1 MEFEKIEYVL
11 DYDIKRVF
19 NVILKTRRNIV
30 FKNEKLIEVWLKK
43 MEYEF
48 ISYFMEDKAKKITIT
63 IRLKKLQNT
72 KTSILIECEYKKR
85 SVVADVFSYLL
96 INVTKQINEYI
107 ENVKKELNL
116 MNFNYKYTKN
126 AVEKHEIEALK
137 PFANLA
143 KDILEKGTG
152 AGSDFLGWIDLPRDY
167 DKEEFERIKKASQKI
182 RSDSEALVVI
192 GIGGSYL
199 GARAAIEFLL
209 PTYYNQL
216 KKPEIYFVGTS
227 ISSNYLH
234 DIVELVKD
242 KDFSINVISKSGTT
256 TEPAIAFR
264 VFKKLLEEKYGKEEA
279 SKRIYATT
287 DKEKGALKTLADSE
301 GYETFVVP
309 DNVGGRFSVLTA
321 VGLLPIAAAGIDI
334 DDLMRGAYDA
344 SVEFKKNENYA
355 IDYAIL
361 RNILYRKGKFMEIF
375 VNYEPRLH
383 YVSEWLKQLF
393 SESEGKD
400 FKGIYPTSA
409 DFSTDLHS
417 IGQSIQE
424 GRRMMFETVINI
436 KTPEHDIVIEK
447 DEKDLDGLNFLAG
460 ETVDYVNKM
469 ACKGVTLA
477 HFDGNVP
484 IIEVEIEKADAYNLG
499 YLFYFFE
506 KAVGISGYLNG
517 INPFNQPGVEA
528 YKKNMFAL
536 LKKPGYEKETSSIL
550 KRLEEE

>member
-126 AVEKHEIEALK
+126 AVEKHEIDALK

-393 SESEGKD
+393 AESEGKD